1 MLLAVLLAVGL
12 VTWRT
17 YAACLPDAL
26 PPTKNITVDG
36 DVMPVGIWVADW
48 NSSILASSVFRILA
62 EEVLGYNVFFSPD
75 YGIFGGTSSSAIWAL
90 AGCLPNEDCLRNN
103 STWAPA
109 RRYHIALEV
118 YPFAAKLQDSWK
130 KRRPERAPV
139 RIQDIG
145 YTAYTGTYV
154 SPSAIAAGFD
164 GAGISLKVYSSY
176 NSSTHDPSSFFS
188 KVHDI
193 DASLLAPCNS
203 SFVRASFV
211 DLGGF
216 KKYADTFPGDV
227 DGYIVDAGGQ
237 HWPRCFNGTWWLS
250 PACRETPHRCIPW
263 ITHGAWSATI
273 HMQRF
278 ALYNMPIAVGFTDN
292 RTSYTRMPRIY
303 EVLMFWWTPDASF
316 LDLGLEALVFP
327 VNEHKAL
334 GETVA
339 ERRNTPQILDK
350 WVSKGM
356 QAKEPLQLAERLQI
370 APEDMDS
377 MLRQVAAGQD
387 AHTVACEWLAQGVVN
402 PVWKE
407 WIPEKT
413 DCVEGQGWADDSH
426 RPVRELHRATQC
438 RWCALGF
445 VSKFDD
451 EASGYVCTP
460 CEPGTFF
467 TLQGQGS
474 CQDCQVGMF
483 SGMAGQTQCNLC
495 EKGRYTS
502 QQGSSACT
510 NCPAGF
516 TTADRGEAT
525 SSSCVCDKG
534 MYPSTNNASTKT
546 CRSCGWLHTTTSAS
560 PTSVD
565 DCTVDVEEVKKA
577 GLVLIAVACVCSA
590 ALVATLSRRYQRL
603 QKDTLMHKT
612 LKQGFSSI
620 LSPQH
625 PMCVMPLT
633 CFCNLTETELVSCH
647 EGARNRGSLL
657 MLDTAQ
663 DVRRFKESGGKV

>member
-1 MLLAVLLAVGL
+1 MEPGGCRQHAGKPRTGVFHGL
-12 VTWRT
+12 PMELGQQRYTCRDSRCTTCPLQLVSLIIGHLTR
-17 YAACLPDAL
+17 ACQE
-26 PPTKNITVDG
+26 
-36 DVMPVGIWVADW
+36 
-48 NSSILASSVFRILA
+48 S
-62 EEVLGYNVFFSPD
+62 
-75 YGIFGGTSSSAIWAL
+75 
-90 AGCLPNEDCLRNN
+90 
-103 STWAPA
+103 
-109 RRYHIALEV
+109 
-118 YPFAAKLQDSWK
+118 
-130 KRRPERAPV
+130 
-139 RIQDIG
+139 
-145 YTAYTGTYV
+145 
-154 SPSAIAAGFD
+154 
-164 GAGISLKVYSSY
+164 
-176 NSSTHDPSSFFS
+176 
-188 KVHDI
+188 
-193 DASLLAPCNS
+193 
-203 SFVRASFV
+203 
-211 DLGGF
+211 
-216 KKYADTFPGDV
+216 
-227 DGYIVDAGGQ
+227 
-237 HWPRCFNGTWWLS
+237 
-250 PACRETPHRCIPW
+250 
-263 ITHGAWSATI
+263 
-273 HMQRF
+273 
-278 ALYNMPIAVGFTDN
+278 
-292 RTSYTRMPRIY
+292 
-303 EVLMFWWTPDASF
+303 
-316 LDLGLEALVFP
+316 
-327 VNEHKAL
+327 NEHKAL